1 MSVTGAQW
9 AELTDALKA
18 QTEATTT
25 ALTTQAK
32 AQLRLESLRVA
43 GQSLGTCDGTDAA
56 ALREWLRILD
66 LHHKKVDADDFT
78 LALCKENARG
88 GLQAALFTN
97 TTDITWDTLKASI
110 VRNFLHT
117 AEDLHYLATLAN
129 VKQDMHETE
138 AANISRFRTH
148 TERSYA
154 TGVTPGAEMVRVQ
167 TLFLRG
173 LRDNA
178 LSRRTFHKTENKT
191 LEETMEVAQ
200 TLANENYRFSTL
212 VPPSRE
218 YQAGAATV
226 SAPTSAQPA
235 TRDAEMEALT
245 LAVKRLTTEVGKLK
259 AKDSPHGGTKKKATA
274 YKSSKVPQPKITK
287 RTTPGE
293 HTKPSAPRQPPT
305 GECFRCGRSGHRKVD
320 CHAKYHINRTPIC
333 AECGQVGHRTIDCG
347 GNDRKKRKTTAAA
360 ATNQSQNNSL
370 NW

>member
-32 AQLRLESLRVA
+32 AQRRLESLRVA

-66 LHHKKVDADDFT
+66 LHHKKVGADDFT

-97 TTDITWDTLKASI
+97 TTDITWETLKASI

-138 AANISRFRTH
+138 AAYISRFRTH
-148 TERSYA
+148 TERAYA

-191 LEETMEVAQ
+191 LDETMEVAQ

-218 YQAGAATV
+218 YKAGAATV

-235 TRDAEMEALT
+235 TRNAEMEALT

-274 YKSSKVPQPKITK
+274 YKSSKVPQPKLTK
-287 RTTPGE
+287 RTTPG
-293 HTKPSAPRQPPT
+293 RYPT

>member
-18 QTEATTT
+18 QTEATTI

-32 AQLRLESLRVA
+32 AQRRLESLRVA
-43 GQSLGTCDGTDAA
+43 GQSLGTCDGTEAA

-66 LHHKKVDADDFT
+66 LHHKKVGADDFT

-97 TTDITWDTLKASI
+97 TTDITWETLKASI

-138 AANISRFRTH
+138 AAYISRFRTH
-148 TERSYA
+148 TERAYA

-191 LEETMEVAQ
+191 LDETMEVAQ

-218 YQAGAATV
+218 YKAGAATV

-235 TRDAEMEALT
+235 TRNAEMEALT

-259 AKDSPHGGTKKKATA
+259 AKDSPHGGTK
-274 YKSSKVPQPKITK
+274 
-287 RTTPGE
+287 
-293 HTKPSAPRQPPT
+293 
-305 GECFRCGRSGHRKVD
+305 
-320 CHAKYHINRTPIC
+320 
-333 AECGQVGHRTIDCG
+333 
-347 GNDRKKRKTTAAA
+347 
-360 ATNQSQNNSL
+360 
-370 NW
+370 